1 MSAGEFA
8 RDESAPDG
16 PPDQHRG
23 LPAQTP
29 LERVP
34 RERFVVPGTRGL
46 RWRARV
52 LIATCSPTTRPWAAV
67 ALCLTGLVGL
77 FLPLVHGA
85 TGHDWTA
92 IELAEGPTL
101 VALVLFVVLTL
112 LPVVDLVLG
121 AERVTPWLAFPAAL
135 GVQVTT
141 ALAVVAA
148 VRGAGA
154 LHPGLSAGVTGPGV
168 GLVLLVVAEVGL
180 AVLGGIGFA
189 RRRRRFAGRS

>member
-8 RDESAPDG
+8 RDESARDRPS
-16 PPDQHRG
+16 DQHRP
-23 LPAQTP
+23 LPPVP
-29 LERVP
+29 LEWVP

-46 RWRARV
+46 RWRARF

-67 ALCLTGLVGL
+67 VLCLAGLVGL
-77 FLPLVHGA
+77 FLPLLHGA
-85 TGHDWTA
+85 TGHAWTA
-92 IELAEGPTL
+92 VELAKGPTL
-101 VALVLFVVLTL
+101 VALGVFVLLTL

-121 AERVTPWLAFPAAL
+121 TERVTPWLAFPAAL

-141 ALAVVAA
+141 ALAVVGAA
-148 VRGAGA
+148 RGPGS
-154 LHPGLSAGVTGPGV
+154 LHPGLSAGVTGPGA

-189 RRRRRFAGRS
+189 RRRRCAPRS

>member
-8 RDESAPDG
+8 RDESAQDG
-16 PPDQHRG
+16 PPDQHRP
-23 LPAQTP
+23 LPPVP
-29 LERVP
+29 LEQVP
-34 RERFVVPGTRGL
+34 PERFVVPGTRGL
-46 RWRARV
+46 RWRARF

-67 ALCLTGLVGL
+67 ALCLAGLVGL
-77 FLPLVHGA
+77 FLPLLHG

-92 IELAEGPTL
+92 VELAKGPTL
-101 VALVLFVVLTL
+101 VALGLFVLLTL

-141 ALAVVAA
+141 ALAIVGA
-148 VRGAGA
+148 VRGPGA
-154 LHPGLSAGVTGPGV
+154 LHPGLSSGVTGPGS
-168 GLVLLVVAEVGL
+168 GLVLLVAAELGL

-189 RRRRRFAGRS
+189 RRRRWAPRS

>member
-1 MSAGEFA
+1 MPAGEFA

-16 PPDQHRG
+16 PPDQHRVVPPW
-23 LPAQTP
+23 LP

-46 RWRARV
+46 RWRARFFV
-52 LIATCSPTTRPWAAV
+52 ATCSPTTRPWTAV
-67 ALCLTGLVGL
+67 ALCLAGLVGL
-77 FLPLVHGA
+77 FLPLLHGA
-85 TGHDWTA
+85 TGHSWTA
-92 IELAEGPTL
+92 VELAQGPTL

-135 GVQVTT
+135 GVQVTA
-141 ALAVVAA
+141 ALAIVGAI
-148 VRGAGA
+148 RGAGA
-154 LHPGLSAGVTGPGV
+154 LHPGLSAGVSGPGA

-180 AVLGGIGFA
+180 AVLGGVGFV
-189 RRRRRFAGRS
+189 RRRR

>member
-16 PPDQHRG
+16 PPDAHGAVPPRV
-23 LPAQTP
+23 P

-52 LIATCSPTTRPWAAV
+52 LVATCSPTSRPWAAV
-67 ALCLTGLVGL
+67 LLCLAGVVGL
-77 FLPLVHGA
+77 FLPLVTGADGHG
-85 TGHDWTA
+85 WTA

-101 VALVLFVVLTL
+101 LALGLFVVLTL

-141 ALAVVAA
+141 ALVIVGA

-154 LHPGLSAGVTGPGV
+154 LHPGLSAGVSGPGV
-168 GLVLLVVAEVGL
+168 GLVLLVLAELGL
-180 AVLGGIGFA
+180 AVVGGFGFA
-189 RRRRRFAGRS
+189 RWRR

>member
-16 PPDQHRG
+16 PPDQHRA
-23 LPAQTP
+23 LPPQVP

-46 RWRARV
+46 RWRARF

-77 FLPLVHGA
+77 FLPLLHGT

-101 VALVLFVVLTL
+101 VALVVFVVLTL
-112 LPVVDLVLG
+112 VPVVDLVLG
-121 AERVTPWLAFPAAL
+121 AERLTPWLAFPAAL

-141 ALAVVAA
+141 ALAIVA
-148 VRGAGA
+148 VGRGAGA

-168 GLVLLVVAEVGL
+168 GLALLVVAEVGL

-189 RRRRRFAGRS
+189 RRRRCAARS

>member
-16 PPDQHRG
+16 PPDQHRAR
-23 LPAQTP
+23 PPQVP
-29 LERVP
+29 LEQVP

-46 RWRARV
+46 RWRARF
-52 LIATCSPTTRPWAAV
+52 LIATCSPTTRPWTAV
-67 ALCLTGLVGL
+67 ALCLAGLVGL
-77 FLPLVHGA
+77 FLPLLHGA

-92 IELAEGPTL
+92 VELAEGPTL
-101 VALVLFVVLTL
+101 VGLGLFVVLTL

-121 AERVTPWLAFPAAL
+121 TERVTPWLAFPGAL

-141 ALAVVAA
+141 ALAIVGAA
-148 VRGAGA
+148 RGPGV
-154 LHPGLSAGVTGPGV
+154 LHPGLSSGVTGPGP
-168 GLVLLVVAEVGL
+168 GLVLLAVAELGL

-189 RRRRRFAGRS
+189 RRRRCAPRP